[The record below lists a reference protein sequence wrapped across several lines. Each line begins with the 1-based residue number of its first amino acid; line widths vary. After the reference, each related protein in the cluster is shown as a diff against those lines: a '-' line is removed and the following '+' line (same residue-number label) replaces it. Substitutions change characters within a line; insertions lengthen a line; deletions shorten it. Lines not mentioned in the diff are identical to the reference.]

1 MTEKAGNRR
10 RLLIAAA
17 IVLASL
23 LAAAAVFGLR
33 HKERMAQLES
43 MSFRDMLRYTAE
55 GGTISASP
63 SGPSGTGK
71 PNTPSTEETGK
82 SCRTRSMNMRS
93 VP

>member
-23 LAAAAVFGLR
+23 LAAAAVSGLR

-55 GGTISASP
+55 GRDDIRITVGTIRD
-63 SGPSGTGK
+63 GK
-71 PNTPSTEETGK
+71 AESPSTEETGK